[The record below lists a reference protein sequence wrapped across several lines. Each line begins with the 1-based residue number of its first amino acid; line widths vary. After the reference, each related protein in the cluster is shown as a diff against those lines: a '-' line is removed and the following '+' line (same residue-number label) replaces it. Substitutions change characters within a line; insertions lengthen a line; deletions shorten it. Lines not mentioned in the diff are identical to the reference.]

1 MTQATTPAYDYAR
14 IALGSIRLINGGLAL
29 LAPQL
34 LARRIGID
42 PRTTPAA
49 LYVFRMFGIRTVL
62 IAADLLIET
71 GERRDEAI
79 RQAPLIHAS
88 DTAAAALA
96 AFTGRMPGSSGL
108 MIVVISAINTA
119 LAVYARKGLDESR

>member
-1 MTQATTPAYDYAR
+1 M
-14 IALGSIRLINGGLAL
+14 ALGSIRLINGGLAL